1 MSPDARSEDPGAA
14 AVLRLVVNG
23 KPRNE
28 AGPLT
33 VRELLDRL
41 GLPEQGVAVERNK
54 LLVPRSEHRQV
65 RLADGDELE
74 IVTLVGGG

>member
-1 MSPDARSEDPGAA
+1 MSEASH
-14 AVLRLVVNG
+14 LRLTVNG
-23 KPRNE
+23 KERQE

-33 VRELLDRL
+33 VRELLDLL

-54 LLVPRSEHRQV
+54 LIVPKSEHATAQ
-65 RLADGDELE
+65 LEDGDVLE